1 METQY
6 VYTKP
11 RSEFGRQC
19 IFSDRPAE
27 IVLDI
32 PPNSN
37 ELDNYIERSP
47 CEMATQCVKEM
58 SEHEV
63 NTERCEYAVQG
74 VNHVEGGWPKDVN
87 FAEPEQVARFRKK
100 VEKEENYTAQ
110 VVDLATKMEAYIKQ
124 NNAIDIYED
133 YFARS
138 SQEPATTDSGKAA
151 SGGTAAPAHTSATVP
166 SMDEPPSARTLNVLR
181 DPKKL
186 KRTANHLS
194 WNSDGTKLA
203 VAYCSTEFTNT
214 SDKSSYDSYV
224 WDIDSPNKPS
234 ETLSPQNSPCVT
246 LEYNPKDQHIVLG
259 GCLNGQICYWDTR
272 RGPKP
277 VDTSPIEKSHRDP
290 ANGILWMQTK
300 TGTECFTAS
309 SDGQVYWWDTRKGL
323 SEPVDSL
330 ILDPTKKLDLNN
342 ALGATVL
349 EYESTMPTKFMVG
362 TEQGSIISCNRK
374 AKTAADK
381 IAALYNTHSGP
392 IYALERNPF
401 APKVFLSVGDWTTR
415 IWSEDVKESS
425 IIATKYHDCYLSDA
439 AWSPH
444 RPAVFYSARKDGYLD
459 CWDLL
464 FKQNTPTLSVSVFN
478 ESLKCCRPNPS
489 KGGIVA
495 CGSADGQ
502 TALISLS
509 SHFYQRAQV
518 EKGQVSGLFDRE
530 TKREKILESRQ
541 KELKLKE
548 RERSARATS
557 GGSEKREAEK
567 PAGEEE
573 AEGDEVADT
582 RMDFNKALQQQLKT
596 INEKHEIDADGL
608 VYSEEDFKN
617 LTISGG
623 DN

>member
-19 IFSDRPAE
+19 IFTDRPAE

-32 PPNSN
+32 SPNSN
-37 ELDNYIERSP
+37 ELQNYIERSP
-47 CEMATQCVKEM
+47 CEMASQCVKEM

-63 NTERCEYAVQG
+63 NTERSEYAVQG
-74 VNHVEGGWPKDVN
+74 INHVEGGWPKDVN

-100 VEKEENYTAQ
+100 VEKEESYVAQ
-110 VVDLATKMEAYIKQ
+110 VLELGNKMESFIKQ

-133 YFARS
+133 YFGKDYLS
-138 SQEPATTDSGKAA
+138 SNSTGDDKKATGS
-151 SGGTAAPAHTSATVP
+151 SEAPAHTSATVP
-166 SMDEPPSARTLNVLR
+166 AMDEQISARTLNVLR

-194 WNSDGTKLA
+194 WNSDGSKLA
-203 VAYCSTEFTNT
+203 VAYCSTEFANV
-214 SDKSSYDSYV
+214 SDRSCYDSYV

-259 GCLNGQICYWDTR
+259 GCMNGQICYWDTR

-309 SDGQVYWWDTRKGL
+309 SDGQVHWWDTRKGL

-330 ILDPTKKLDLNN
+330 ILDPTKKLDINN

-374 AKTAADK
+374 AKTQADK
-381 IAALYNTHSGP
+381 IAALYKTHSGP

-415 IWSEDVKESS
+415 VWSEDIKESS
-425 IIATKYHDCYLSDA
+425 IIATKYHNCYLSDA

-464 FKQNTPTLSVSVFN
+464 FKQNCPTLSVSVFN
-478 ESLKCCRPNPS
+478 ESLKCVRPNPT
-489 KGGIVA
+489 KQGMVA
-495 CGSADGQ
+495 CGSVDGQ

-509 SHFYQRAQV
+509 SHFYNSTRV
-518 EKGQVSGLFDRE
+518 EKQQVSALFDRE
-530 TKREKILESRQ
+530 TKREKILEGRQ
-541 KELKLKE
+541 RELKLKE

-557 GGSEKREAEK
+557 GGSDGKNEEANENQ
-567 PAGEEE
+567 EEE
-573 AEGDEVADT
+573 TDDVEDT
-582 RMDFNKALQQQLKT
+582 RMDFQKNLEMQLKT
-596 INEKHEIDADGL
+596 IQEKHDIDCNTLAYDDVDML
-608 VYSEEDFKN
+608 YN
-617 LTISGG
+617 
-623 DN
+623 

>member
-27 IVLDI
+27 IILDI
-32 PPNSN
+32 SPNPQ

-58 SEHEV
+58 SEHDV
-63 NTERCEYAVQG
+63 NTERSEYAIVG
-74 VNHVEGGWPKDVN
+74 LNHVEGGWPKDVN

-100 VEKEENYTAQ
+100 VEKEESYSTQ
-110 VVDLATKMEAYIKQ
+110 ILELAAKMEYYIKQ
-124 NNAIDIYED
+124 NNAIDIYQE
-133 YFARS
+133 YFSNATES
-138 SQEPATTDSGKAA
+138 SESKEKAA
-151 SGGTAAPAHTSATVP
+151 AATITVNIDQDK
-166 SMDEPPSARTLNVLR
+166 SETTPSARTLNVLR

-194 WNSDGTKLA
+194 WNTEGNKLA
-203 VAYCSTEFTNT
+203 VAYCSTEFTQAA
-214 SDKSSYDSYV
+214 DRSSFDSYV

-234 ETLSPQNSPCVT
+234 EVLSPLNSPCVA
-246 LEYNPKDQHIVLG
+246 LEYNPKDQHIILG

-272 RGPKP
+272 KPGKP
-277 VDTSPIEKSHRDP
+277 VDTTPIEKSHRDP

-309 SDGQVYWWDTRKGL
+309 SDGQVYWWDIRKGL

-330 ILDPTKKLDLNN
+330 ILDPTKKLDINN

-349 EYESTMPTKFMVG
+349 EYEATMPTKFMVG

-381 IAALYNTHSGP
+381 IAALYTTHSGP

-415 IWSEDVKESS
+415 IWSEDVKDSS
-425 IIATKYHDCYLSDA
+425 IISTKYHDSYLADA
-439 AWSPH
+439 CWSPH

-464 FKQNTPTLSVSVFN
+464 FKQNSPTLSVSVFN
-478 ESLKCCRPNPS
+478 EALKSCRPNPS
-489 KGGIVA
+489 RQGIIA
-495 CGSADGQ
+495 CGSDDGQ
-502 TALISLS
+502 TALLSLS
-509 SHFYQRAQV
+509 NHFYQTTKV
-518 EKGQVSGLFDRE
+518 EKQQVNGLFDRE
-530 TKREKILESRQ
+530 TKREKILEGRQ
-541 KELKLKE
+541 RELKLKE

-557 GGSEKREAEK
+557 GGSK
-567 PAGEEE
+567 PEEE
-573 AEGDEVADT
+573 EDKKDDEEETDEIGDT
-582 RMDFNKALQQQLKT
+582 RMDYSKGLEQQLKT
-596 INEKHEIDADGL
+596 IKDSHEVDISGL
-608 VYSEEDFKN
+608 VYEDYDAM
-617 LTISGG
+617 LSGEC
-623 DN
+623 

>member
-19 IFSDRPAE
+19 VFSDRPAE

-32 PPNSN
+32 SPDPSAM
-37 ELDNYIERSP
+37 ENYIERSP

-58 SEHEV
+58 SEHSV
-63 NTERCEYAVQG
+63 NTERCEFSIQG
-74 VNHVEGGWPKDVN
+74 INHVEGGWPKDVN

-100 VEKEENYTAQ
+100 VEKEEAFTVQ
-110 VVDLATKMEAYIKQ
+110 VLELAETMEKYIKQ

-133 YFARS
+133 YFGKEDAGA
-138 SQEPATTDSGKAA
+138 PAGGNATSAA
-151 SGGTAAPAHTSATVP
+151 AHTSGTKP

-181 DPKKL
+181 DPKKH

-203 VAYCSTEFTNT
+203 VAYCSTEFTSN
-214 SDKSSYDSYV
+214 SDKAAYDSYV

-234 ETLSPQNSPCVT
+234 DVLTPANSPCVT
-246 LEYNPKDQHIVLG
+246 LEYNPKDQHTILG

-272 RGPKP
+272 RGPRP
-277 VDTSPIEKSHRDP
+277 VETSPIEVSHRDP

-309 SDGQVYWWDTRKGL
+309 SDGQVYWWDTRKGF

-330 ILDPTKKLDLNN
+330 VLDPTKKLDINN
-342 ALGATVL
+342 ALGATVI

-362 TEQGSIISCNRK
+362 SEQGSIISCNRK
-374 AKTAADK
+374 AKTPADK

-401 APKVFLSVGDWTTR
+401 SPKVFLSVGDWTTR
-415 IWSEDVKESS
+415 IWSEDIKESS
-425 IIATKYHDCYLSDA
+425 IIATKYHDCYLADA

-464 FKQNTPTLSVSVFN
+464 FKQNAPTLSVSVFN
-478 ESLKCCRPNPS
+478 EPLKCVRPNPT
-489 KGGIVA
+489 KPGIVA
-495 CGSADGQ
+495 CGSVDGQ
-502 TALISLS
+502 TALLSLS
-509 SHFYQRAQV
+509 SHFSQSSRV
-518 EKGQVSGLFDRE
+518 EKSQVSALFERE
-530 TKREKILESRQ
+530 TKREKILEGRQ
-541 KELKLKE
+541 REMKLKE

-557 GGSEKREAEK
+557 ANSDTKKDTSSEGKND
-567 PAGEEE
+567 EEE
-573 AEGDEVADT
+573 DE
-582 RMDFNKALQQQLKT
+582 MDSTKSEYVKALEMQMRSL
-596 INEKHEIDADGL
+596 NEKHEIDCSAL
-608 VYSEEDFKN
+608 VFDNPEEMF
-617 LTISGG
+617 
-623 DN
+623 